1 MYARFAA
8 SALVLLFVPAAS
20 SFSVAQQAVPT
31 NPTPPSFDEAPS
43 SGGTSDSQSAP
54 PAATPKE
61 KMSRVWSSEPPLVRL
76 ARDKFG
82 AELTETDAR
91 FFTAVAN
98 NDWADLRPSRE
109 KTYVAQELSSWKDA
123 PTM

>member
-1 MYARFAA
+1 MFARFAA
-8 SALVLLFVPAAS
+8 SALVLFLVLGTDS
-20 SFSVAQQAVPT
+20 TSQAQQAVPT
-31 NPTPPSFDEAPS
+31 NPAPPAFDDAPS
-43 SGGTSDSQSAP
+43 SSAHSDSQPAP

-61 KMSRVWSSEPPLVRL
+61 KLSRVWSNEPPLVRL

-91 FFTAVAN
+91 FFAAVAN

-109 KTYVAQELSSWKDA
+109 KTYDAQEPTAWK
-123 PTM
+123 